1 MIKTSFIIENDEAE
15 DATALKS
22 LAALS
27 SNESKILN
35 SDLAVV
41 KDRVSSTSN
50 NLK

>member
-1 MIKTSFIIENDEAE
+1 MIKTSFIIENNEAE

-27 SNESKILN
+27 SNEGKTLN
-35 SDLAVV
+35 SDLAIV
-41 KDRVSSTSN
+41 KDKDSSTSN